1 MKTSVIRN
9 TFFLLCM
16 SLVFLVLPHLASAQ
30 MVNYTVE
37 FESTWS
43 ANTHPTDFPSNP
55 HFSGL
60 VGGTHDNSVTFWET
74 GQLASLGIKRM
85 AEWGSPTQLLAEV
98 QDAINAGQAET
109 AIAGPGMGDSP
120 GTVST
125 LVQLTPDYPLVTLV
139 SMVAPS
145 PDWFI
150 GVGNLDLRPGGI
162 WVTELVVD
170 LYSYDA
176 GTDSGPSYASPD
188 QPTVPPEPIA
198 LITGY
203 PFTEGVSLGTFT
215 FTLETVSD
223 VPDASV
229 FTATAFPNPFN
240 PQTTIAWEL
249 PAASNMQVEIHDIQG
264 RLIRRLRDE
273 MTAAGP
279 GRVSW
284 NGQDDSGNQ
293 AGSGLYFAR
302 VITEI
307 GSVTRK
313 LTLVQ

>member
-1 MKTSVIRN
+1 MKTSALVKSV
-9 TFFLLCM
+9 LLLSTC
-16 SLVFLVLPHLASAQ
+16 LVFVALPLQATAQ
-30 MVNYTVE
+30 IVTYTVA
-37 FESTWS
+37 FEATWS
-43 ANTHPTDFPSNP
+43 AATHPTDFPSNP

-60 VGGTHDNSVTFWET
+60 VGGTHDGSVTFWET

-85 AEWGSPTQLLAEV
+85 AEWGSQTQLLDEV

-109 AIAGPGMGDSP
+109 AIAGPGLGDSP
-120 GTVST
+120 GSVST
-125 LVQLTPDYPLVTLV
+125 TIELTPEYPLVTMV

-150 GVGNLDLRPGGI
+150 GVGNLNLRPGGV
-162 WVTELVVD
+162 WLQEFVVELFA
-170 LYSYDA
+170 YDA

-198 LITGY
+198 PITGF

-215 FTLETVSD
+215 FTADFVAD
-223 VPDASV
+223 VPESPL
-229 FTATAFPNPFN
+229 FSATAFPNPFN

-249 PAASNMQVEIHDIQG
+249 PAASNLRVEIHDLRG
-264 RLIRRLRDE
+264 RLVRRLRNQL
-273 MTAAGP
+273 TAAGP
-279 GRVSW
+279 GRVTW

-307 GSVTRK
+307 GTLTQK

>member
-1 MKTSVIRN
+1 
-9 TFFLLCM
+9 
-16 SLVFLVLPHLASAQ
+16 
-30 MVNYTVE
+30 
-37 FESTWS
+37 
-43 ANTHPTDFPSNP
+43 
-55 HFSGL
+55 
-60 VGGTHDNSVTFWET
+60 
-74 GQLASLGIKRM
+74 M

-162 WVTELVVD
+162 WVSELVVD
-170 LYSYDA
+170 LYAYDA
-176 GTDSGPSYASPD
+176 GTDSGPSYTSPD

-198 LITGY
+198 PIIGN

-240 PQTTIAWEL
+240 PQTTIAWKVACGEH
-249 PAASNMQVEIHDIQG
+249 PAGGNPRYSGKIDSPP
-264 RLIRRLRDE
+264 
-273 MTAAGP
+273 P
-279 GRVSW
+279 GRNDGGRTRPGFLE